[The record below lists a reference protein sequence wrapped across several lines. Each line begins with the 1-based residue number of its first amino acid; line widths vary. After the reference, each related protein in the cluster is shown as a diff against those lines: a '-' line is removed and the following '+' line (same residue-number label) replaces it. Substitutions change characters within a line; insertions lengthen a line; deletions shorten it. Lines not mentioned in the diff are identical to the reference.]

1 MKHFFS
7 LIALVLIYAGAFGAT
22 ANVTVMDNMFMDG
35 VTNGTTTTINVGD
48 MVTWTVAAGSVS
60 HTITSGSNCTA
71 DGKFDSGNK
80 KAGESFSHTF
90 TTAGTYPYFC
100 TYHCSMGM
108 VGSVVVQAKT
118 GLRQA
123 TETALAELK
132 SYPNPFSSEITLSYS
147 LPKAGEVTIQLT
159 DLAGRSIQLIS
170 HNAAEG
176 LNTERINVASL
187 PKGMYIAK
195 LSSEGITSKGIILVK
210 E

>member
-7 LIALVLIYAGAFGAT
+7 LIAFVLIYAGAFGAT

-48 MVTWTVAAGSVS
+48 MVTWTVAAGSGS

-80 KAGESFSHTF
+80 KAGESFSFTF

-100 TYHCSMGM
+100 TYHCSMNM
-108 VGSVVVQAKT
+108 IGSVVVNAKT
-118 GLRQA
+118 DLRQA
-123 TETALAELK
+123 TEAALAELK
-132 SYPNPFSSEITLSYS
+132 SYPNPFSSEITLSYTM
-147 LPKAGEVTIQLT
+147 PKAGEMSIVITDVTGKTVQVIN
-159 DLAGRSIQLIS
+159 

-176 LNTERINVASL
+176 LNTEKVNVATL

-195 LSSEGITSKGIILVK
+195 LSSEGISSKGIILVK

>member
-7 LIALVLIYAGAFGAT
+7 LIALALIYAGAFGANAT
-22 ANVTVMDNMFMDG
+22 VNVANNTFTDATSN
-35 VTNGTTTTINVGD
+35 TSTTTITAGD
-48 MVTWTVAAGSVS
+48 MVTWTLASGSGA
-60 HTITSGSNCTA
+60 HTITSGSNCSP

-80 KAGESFSHTF
+80 NAGQSFSFTF
-90 TTAGTYPYFC
+90 ATAGTYNYYC

-108 VGSVVVQAKT
+108 KGQVVVNAKT

-123 TETALAELK
+123 TEAALAELK
-132 SYPNPFSSEITLSYS
+132 SYPNPFSSEVTLSYT
-147 LPKAGEVTIQLT
+147 LPKAGEVSIVIT
-159 DLAGRSIQLIS
+159 DVTGKTVQLIN

-176 LNTERINVASL
+176 LNTETVDVTAL

-195 LSSEGITSKGIILVK
+195 LSSDGIVSKGIILVK